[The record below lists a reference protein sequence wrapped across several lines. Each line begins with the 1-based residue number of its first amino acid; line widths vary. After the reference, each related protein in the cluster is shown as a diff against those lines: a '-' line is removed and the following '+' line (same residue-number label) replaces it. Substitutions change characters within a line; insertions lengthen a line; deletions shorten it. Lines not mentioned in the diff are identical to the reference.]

1 MEKIITVGKTAKPK
15 IGYIESLT
23 ISGNYLKQNGFE
35 MGDLVKLVVT
45 KNEIRIIKNVNT
57 SLLTQMG
64 AKNPALLTMIENLS
78 LTTK

>member
-15 IGYIESLT
+15 SGYIESLT

-45 KNEIRIIKNVNT
+45 KNEIRIVKNVNT
-57 SLLTQMG
+57 NLLTQMG
-64 AKNPALLTMIENLS
+64 TKNPALLTMIENLS
-78 LTTK
+78 LVTK

>member
-15 IGYIESLT
+15 NGYIESLT
-23 ISGNYLKQNGFE
+23 ISGNYLKQHGFE
-35 MGDLVKLVVT
+35 IGDLVKLVVT

-64 AKNPALLTMIENLS
+64 AKNPRLLEMIENIG
-78 LTTK
+78 LTTE

>member
-15 IGYIESLT
+15 SGYIESLT

-45 KNEIRIIKNVNT
+45 KNEIRIVKNTNT
-57 SLLTQMG
+57 NLLTLMG
-64 AKNPALLTMIENLS
+64 TKNPALLTMIENIG
-78 LTTK
+78 LTTE

>member
-15 IGYIESLT
+15 NGYIESLT

-35 MGDLVKLVVT
+35 IGYLVKLVVT

-64 AKNPALLTMIENLS
+64 TKNPALLTMIENLS
-78 LTTK
+78 LLVE

>member
-15 IGYIESLT
+15 NGYIESLT

-57 SLLTQMG
+57 TLLTQMG
-64 AKNPALLTMIENLS
+64 AKNPHLLTMIENLS

>member
-15 IGYIESLT
+15 SGYIESLT

-64 AKNPALLTMIENLS
+64 AKNPALLTMIENIG
-78 LTTK
+78 LTTE

>member
-15 IGYIESLT
+15 NGYIESLT

-35 MGDLVKLVVT
+35 IGDLVKLVVT

-57 SLLTQMG
+57 SLEVS
-64 AKNPALLTMIENLS
+64 KNYEMNEPKVSKKL
-78 LTTK
+78 

>member
-1 MEKIITVGKTAKPK
+1 
-15 IGYIESLT
+15 
-23 ISGNYLKQNGFE
+23 

-64 AKNPALLTMIENLS
+64 AKNPALLTMIENIG
-78 LTTK
+78 LTTE

>member
-15 IGYIESLT
+15 SGYVESLT

-35 MGDLVKLVVT
+35 MGDLVKLVVA

-64 AKNPALLTMIENLS
+64 AKNPHLLKMIENIG
-78 LTTK
+78 LTTD